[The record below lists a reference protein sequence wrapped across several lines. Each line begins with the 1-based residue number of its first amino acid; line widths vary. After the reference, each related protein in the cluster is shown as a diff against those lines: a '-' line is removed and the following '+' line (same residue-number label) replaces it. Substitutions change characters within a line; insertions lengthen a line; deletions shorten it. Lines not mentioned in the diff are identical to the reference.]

1 MKRVWILAV
10 ALAVFLAAACG
21 DDNNAPDSGVA
32 DGGVSDG
39 GTTDGGVPPPG
50 PGPY

>member
-1 MKRVWILAV
+1 MKRSVWILAV

-21 DDNNAPDSGVA
+21 DDNNNPDGGLADSGVSDSGTP
-32 DGGVSDG
+32 DGGV
-39 GTTDGGVPPPG
+39 PG